1 MSEQLERVEEQ
12 LTALLEQQE
21 QLLRKKKLL
30 QAAIKTASSTV
41 LDDTDWRK
49 EGTVKVVL
57 IDGDVARIKHD
68 HW

>member
-1 MSEQLERVEEQ
+1 MSEQLDRVEEQ

-41 LDDTDWRK
+41 LNDTDWRK
-49 EGTVKVVL
+49 EGTVKVVM
-57 IDGDVARIKHD
+57 IDGDVEL
-68 HW
+68 

>member
-1 MSEQLERVEEQ
+1 MSEQLDRVEEQ

-30 QAAIKTASSTV
+30 QAAIKSASSTV

-57 IDGDVARIKHD
+57 IDGDVEL
-68 HW
+68 